1 MREHEL
7 RRQVVSEMH
16 LRRWPLLRL
25 PVVVLQWVLEVD
37 PKDREQERALVS
49 ARCGASSDK
58 DNPRHLSGEISG
70 EVSFT
75 WERQSEGST
84 LTLFCPG
91 RAIDAMLDPG
101 SDPAMTEAMGWA
113 ETLPGAIIRAT
124 AIWVCEKEAEAE
136 RALTRVQFSRTE
148 LVSCRI
154 AGEVRIWSDFRIHEN
169 GLGRLVVSAG
179 ACDPRDLTRLL
190 QQLQELGNYRNK
202 ALLGLPVAREA
213 WPRLDAAEREL
224 AKLANAITS
233 AAASDDDLLAQ
244 LSDLSLELST
254 IATTIDYRM
263 NATAAYS
270 RLVEERLVQL
280 APEPIRGFA
289 SLVDFTERRFLPAAR
304 TCAALTERERQL
316 TLRASQLSE
325 LLRARIETRIE
336 NQNGKLLGSMER
348 STAMQLRLQQ
358 IVEGLSV
365 VAVSYYLVGLLG
377 YAVKGMAHKLDWL
390 DSEETLALLV
400 FPVVGCVW
408 LALHALKKRV
418 LGDR

>member
-16 LRRWPLLRL
+16 LRRWPLLQL
-25 PVVVLQWVLEVD
+25 PVAVFQWVLEVG
-37 PKDREQERALVS
+37 PGEREAERSVLSAL
-49 ARCGASSDK
+49 CGSQSDEE
-58 DNPRHLSGEISG
+58 NPRHLSGALFG
-70 EVSFT
+70 DVSFT

-84 LTLFCPG
+84 LTVFCPE
-91 RAIDAMLDPG
+91 RAIEVLLDPG
-101 SDPAMTEAMGWA
+101 LDSSVGEAIDWA

-124 AIWVCEKEAEAE
+124 SIWVGGDEAEVE
-136 RALTRVQFSRTE
+136 RALPAVDFNRSE
-148 LVSCRI
+148 LVSC
-154 AGEVRIWSDFRIHEN
+154 GLSGGVRIWSDFRIHPD
-169 GLGRLVVSAG
+169 GRGRLVVSAG
-179 ACDPRDLTRLL
+179 EVDRSDLTRQL

-202 ALLGLPVAREA
+202 ALLGLPVAQEA

-224 AKLANAITS
+224 AALAKAVTS
-233 AAASDDDLLAQ
+233 SVAFDDDLLAQ

-254 IATTIDYRM
+254 IATSIGYRM

-270 RLVEERLVQL
+270 RLVEERLAQL

-316 TLRASQLSE
+316 TRRARQISE

-336 NQNGKLLGSMER
+336 NQNAKLLRSMER
-348 STAMQLRLQQ
+348 STTMQVRLQQ

-365 VAVSYYLVGLLG
+365 VAVSYYAIGLLG
-377 YAVKGMAHKLDWL
+377 YAIKGASHHFDWV
-390 DSEETLALLV
+390 DPEVAIALLV
-400 FPVVGCVW
+400 LPVLGSVW
-408 LALHALKKRV
+408 FALHSLKKRV
-418 LGDR
+418 LGGH